1 MFLYENL
8 ILSEIVEELVDFIQI
23 SLFTLYNY
31 FISEV
36 VEMCLTFLL

>member
-8 ILSEIVEELVDFIQI
+8 ILYEIVEELVDFIQI